1 MFHLDS
7 ISGNVEKAEADYI
20 IRDHNRALFEE
31 KKALFVSCGD
41 FLNRKYGQGVAE
53 VSVKD
58 SYYNMKEKLEP
69 HPHLIENAAEIL
81 RELGAEPQIT
91 PIRGGT
97 DGARLSYLG
106 LPCPNLCTG
115 GANFHSRFEYVSIQ
129 AMEKVTQL
137 LMELARR
144 YGKEN
149 DGRINESGSHQP

>member
-1 MFHLDS
+1 M
-7 ISGNVEKAEADYI
+7 
-20 IRDHNRALFEE
+20 
-31 KKALFVSCGD
+31 
-41 FLNRKYGQGVAE
+41 
-53 VSVKD
+53 KD

-144 YGKEN
+144 YGKDN